1 MDGVTIEATAEGQAL
16 AMHFIEEM
24 AIRWHCTQKAIRH
37 LLIVCDEVLSN
48 IVKFAYPETTGEVLV
63 ELGLVVEHSDGWAV
77 ADGDK
82 AEPLGFEVLPRF
94 LLLRFVDAGIPF
106 NPLRAE
112 EPNVSLPLNERPV
125 GKLGLK
131 IVRDLSQLAEYEYS
145 EGRNILSVIIRDS

>member
-1 MDGVTIEATAEGQAL
+1 MDGVTIEATAEGQAR
-16 AMHFIEEM
+16 AMHFVEER
-24 AIRWHCTQKAIRH
+24 AIRWHCAQKTIRH

-48 IVKFAYPETTGEVLV
+48 IVKFAYPETTGEAFV
-63 ELGLVVEHSDGWAV
+63 ELGLVVERNDGWAV

-82 AEPLGFEVLPRF
+82 TEPLGFEVLPRF

-112 EPNVSLPLNERPV
+112 EPDVFLPLDERPV

-131 IVRDLSQLAEYEYS
+131 IVRDLSQSTEYEYS
-145 EGRNILSVIIRDS
+145 EGRNILSVIV